1 MASLNKDIDKMFAEI
16 KDPGSTDKK
25 YIYERVDT
33 KLYRREFGKQER
45 ELISEYGTINGE
57 KE

>member
-1 MASLNKDIDKMFAEI
+1 MFAEI